1 MNEDVF
7 QKAVI
12 NDLNDLNRRINA
24 IYDINDLTEDE
35 IKQVKKNRKEI
46 KEGKSN
52 TFENIDEYIKSFND
66 MIFSRIEKLE
76 KDSKIV
82 SDNLDEVI
90 SEHRAK
96 IKSIEK
102 QLEILHDFINDYIR
116 KDSNRL

>member
-24 IYDINDLTEDE
+24 ISD
-35 IKQVKKNRKEI
+35 V
-46 KEGKSN
+46 
-52 TFENIDEYIKSFND
+52 ND

-82 SDNLDEVI
+82 SDNLEVI

>member
-12 NDLNDLNRRINA
+12 NDLNDLSRRINA
-24 IYDINDLTEDE
+24 TCDVNDI
-35 IKQVKKNRKEI
+35 
-46 KEGKSN
+46 
-52 TFENIDEYIKSFND
+52 
-66 MIFSRIEKLE
+66 IFSRIEKLE

-82 SDNLDEVI
+82 SDNIDEVI